1 MSNDP
6 LPRMCCLSLLTQS
19 QWRYRANV
27 SQQFTIESIPRLNQ
41 ALTTSSSSSH
51 DDITYQSIAKAFG
64 LPLVLHQE
72 AFELMKKL
80 SKPHPNQP
88 NFRWD
93 EDSPALRAKLRMVE
107 LPTDPSRPI
116 AEQAVFP
123 CKDAWVPVSIVNGN
137 VYILPGVPKLC
148 KFRGG
153 GSRVYTWVVIMG
165 WC

>member
-1 MSNDP
+1 
-6 LPRMCCLSLLTQS
+6 
-19 QWRYRANV
+19 
-27 SQQFTIESIPRLNQ
+27 
-41 ALTTSSSSSH
+41 
-51 DDITYQSIAKAFG
+51 
-64 LPLVLHQE
+64 
-72 AFELMKKL
+72 MKKL

-107 LPTDPSRPI
+107 LPTDQSRPI

-153 GSRVYTWVVIMG
+153 GSRVRSIHLGGHHGMVLTLISFVSFHIQLRNCSKASRHAWSRALPTRKEKASTESPSRRR
-165 WC
+165 CPKAPSQPT